1 MTTQHF
7 QIACYMQRT
16 RRPDLMA
23 MVEIGPDRFHH
34 AFWSAID
41 PAHPGYDA
49 AASYADAGSAYYAF
63 LDRQLGLLLAAAG
76 SDTNVL
82 VISDHGARPLYGCV
96 HINEWLIRHG
106 YLVLSHYPTQLT
118 PWAELAVDWSRTRAF
133 AEGGYYSRIMLN
145 VAGRE
150 PQGIVAESE
159 VPSLCA
165 QLQRELVSQVGPDG
179 QRLAQR
185 VLRPDEC
192 YRKVHGL
199 PPDLM
204 VFWDDLNYRSSGAV
218 GGNTLFSKNND
229 TGPDGCN
236 HDWLGIFALA
246 GPDVSARGELPEVHH
261 SDVAVT
267 VLSLLGRP
275 TGDLRGRD
283 RS

>member
-1 MTTQHF
+1 
-7 QIACYMQRT
+7 MQRT
-16 RRPDLMA
+16 RQPDLMA
-23 MVEIGPDRFHH
+23 LVEIGPDRFHH
-34 AFWSAID
+34 GFWSAID
-41 PAHPGYDA
+41 PEHPGYDA
-49 AASYADAGSAYYAF
+49 ESSYRDAGASYYAF

-76 SDTNVL
+76 PDTNVL
-82 VISDHGARPLYGCV
+82 VISDHGARPLHGCV

-106 YLVLSHYPTQLT
+106 YLVLSHYPAQLT
-118 PWAELAVDWSRTRAF
+118 PWSELEVDWSRTRAF
-133 AEGGYYSRIMLN
+133 GEGGYYSRIVLN

-150 PQGIVAESE
+150 PHGIVAQAE
-159 VPSLCA
+159 VARVCA
-165 QLQRELVSQVGPDG
+165 QLQRELASQAGPDG
-179 QRLAQR
+179 ERLTQR

-192 YRKVHGL
+192 YHEVQGL

-218 GGNTLFSKNND
+218 GGNTLFSTTND

-236 HDWLGIFALA
+236 HDWLGIFVLA
-246 GPDVSARGELPEVHH
+246 GPAVRARGKLLEVQH

-275 TGDLRGRD
+275 HADLRGRD